1 MHFIVIRKLLHI
13 ESRVRVKS
21 IEEVLV
27 SWRRVLQTALADWLC
42 KHKNLGR
49 VLNCTELV
57 LTSLIIT
64 MLLCF
69 LVWCHKLYS
78 SLLPNKPQRFFRVCQ
93 WWNSLK
99 GVCTFLSF
107 PLRFHSFRLRENA
120 SGWSAPKVDSP
131 VLNWRTD
138 PWHQPWCT
146 LHVWIS
152 CPSDSTNEFGRNL
165 GDAQIGDMEVSTLPL
180 LFTSKEAPSLG
191 TSTGKVTFLPPTSV
205 WPLPICPATRGSQ
218 RERSRRLACWDG
230 SLPAALQTLR
240 ALCVAVLQPGGSR
253 WRRCGTT
260 N

>member
-1 MHFIVIRKLLHI
+1 MKKGLTNSVGWLILEAQK
-13 ESRVRVKS
+13 SRACV
-21 IEEVLV
+21 
-27 SWRRVLQTALADWLC
+27 
-42 KHKNLGR
+42 
-49 VLNCTELV
+49 ELRQISTV

-69 LVWCHKLYS
+69 PVWCHKPYS
-78 SLLPNKPQRFFRVCQ
+78 FLLPNKPQRFWVCQ
-93 WWNSLK
+93 WCNSLK

-152 CPSDSTNEFGRNL
+152 CPSNSTNDFGRNL
-165 GDAQIGDMEVSTLPL
+165 GDAQIGDMEGSTLPL
-180 LFTSKEAPSLG
+180 LLILQKKRLPLG
-191 TSTGKVTFLPPTSV
+191 TSTEKVTFLPLTSV
-205 WPLPICPATRGSQ
+205 WPLPICLATRGWE
-218 RERSRRLACWDG
+218 RERSRSGASVDG
-230 SLPAALQTLR
+230 SRPAALHALR

>member
-1 MHFIVIRKLLHI
+1 MKKGLTNSLGWRILETQK
-13 ESRVRVKS
+13 SRACV
-21 IEEVLV
+21 
-27 SWRRVLQTALADWLC
+27 
-42 KHKNLGR
+42 
-49 VLNCTELV
+49 ELRQISTV

-69 LVWCHKLYS
+69 PVWCHKPYS
-78 SLLPNKPQRFFRVCQ
+78 FLSPNKPQRFWVCQ
-93 WWNSLK
+93 WCNSLK

-152 CPSDSTNEFGRNL
+152 CPSNSINEFGRKL

-180 LFTSKEAPSLG
+180 LFILQKKRLPLG

-205 WPLPICPATRGSQ
+205 WPLPICLATWGWE
-218 RERSRRLACWDG
+218 RERSRRLACRDG
-230 SLPAALQTLR
+230 SRPAALHDQR
-240 ALCVAVLQPGGSR
+240 ALCVAALPPGGSR

>member
-1 MHFIVIRKLLHI
+1 MKKGLTNSLGWLILETQK
-13 ESRVRVKS
+13 SRACV
-21 IEEVLV
+21 
-27 SWRRVLQTALADWLC
+27 
-42 KHKNLGR
+42 
-49 VLNCTELV
+49 ELRQISTV

-69 LVWCHKLYS
+69 PVWCHKPYS

-93 WWNSLK
+93 WCNSLK

-152 CPSDSTNEFGRNL
+152 CPSNSTNEFGRNL
-165 GDAQIGDMEVSTLPL
+165 GDAQIGDMEGSTLPL
-180 LFTSKEAPSLG
+180 LFTSKKAPSPWNFHGEGHLSAPDLG
-191 TSTGKVTFLPPTSV
+191 LASSNLPCDWRIIARTFRMISV
-205 WPLPICPATRGSQ
+205 LGWLAPSCASWPASALRCSSSAWRLEVAPLRHYKLAT
-218 RERSRRLACWDG
+218 
-230 SLPAALQTLR
+230 
-240 ALCVAVLQPGGSR
+240 
-253 WRRCGTT
+253 
-260 N
+260 